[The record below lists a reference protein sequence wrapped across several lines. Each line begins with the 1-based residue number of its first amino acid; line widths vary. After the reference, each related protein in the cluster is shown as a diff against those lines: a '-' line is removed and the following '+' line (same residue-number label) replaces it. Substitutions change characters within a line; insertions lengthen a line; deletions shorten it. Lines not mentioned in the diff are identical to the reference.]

1 MKIGQKQ
8 ILEMLRLIEAS
19 DYDEINLET
28 EDFKLHVIKSGVQS
42 VKAGDAPETAN
53 VVMRAARDTGA
64 GSETAAGSERAAAET
79 EAIPEGMVA
88 VRAPMLGTFYR
99 APAPGSPA
107 FVEVGDS
114 VKPEDTVC
122 LIEVMKLFNTIRAGV
137 AGKVVKI
144 PVHNAAPVQKDQIL
158 LIIRPD

>member
-1 MKIGQKQ
+1 MEIGQKQ

-28 EDFKLHVIKSGVQS
+28 QDFKLHVIKSGVQG
-42 VKAGDAPETAN
+42 VKVGDAPATADAVTR
-53 VVMRAARDTGA
+53 VVRDTGA
-64 GSETAAGSERAAAET
+64 GGKAAAADERAAAET
-79 EAIPEGMVA
+79 EAVPAGMVA
-88 VRAPMLGTFYR
+88 IRAPMLGTFYR

-107 FVEVGDS
+107 FVEVGTA
-114 VKPEDTVC
+114 VRPEDTVC

-144 PVHNAAPVQKDQIL
+144 PVPNAATVQKDQIL
-158 LIIRPD
+158 LIIQPD

>member
-28 EDFKLHVIKSGVQS
+28 EDFKLHVIKSGVQGAK
-42 VKAGDAPETAN
+42 VAAAAATAD
-53 VVMRAARDTGA
+53 VVTRVAHDTGA
-64 GSETAAGSERAAAET
+64 GSEAAADDQRAAAQA
-79 EAIPEGMVA
+79 EAVPAGMA
-88 VRAPMLGTFYR
+88 VIRAPMLGTFYR

-107 FVEVGDS
+107 FVELGAA

-122 LIEVMKLFNTIRAGV
+122 LIEVMKLFNTIRAGI
-137 AGKVVKI
+137 AGKVINI
-144 PVHNAAPVQKDQIL
+144 PVHNAATVQKDQIL
-158 LIIRPD
+158 LIIQPD